1 MANQQGGPE
10 RIARCACSGL
20 TVTARGEPIDVYLCS
35 CTACQR
41 GTGSAFSYAAIFP
54 ESAISIAGERRPYRQ
69 QGDSGRFVDSRLAGR
84 LCCFAPKGCR
94 GRSACRLA
102 ASPIRA
108 LRSPRSCSGRHDAII
123 GSTFPKTS
131 PRSTRSRA
139 RTSPRLLPRPVH
151 RLRRDRPGVPCRS
164 RG

>member
-54 ESAISIAGERRPYRQ
+54 ESAISIAGERRLYRQ
-69 QGDSGRFVDSRLAGR
+69 QGDSGRFVDSFFCPACGTAGLFR
-84 LCCFAPKGCR
+84 AEGLPGTVGVPVGCFADPSFAKPSKLFWASRRHHWLDLPKDI
-94 GRSACRLA
+94 
-102 ASPIRA
+102 ASI
-108 LRSPRSCSGRHDAII
+108 D
-123 GSTFPKTS
+123 TQ
-131 PRSTRSRA
+131 
-139 RTSPRLLPRPVH
+139 
-151 RLRRDRPGVPCRS
+151 
-164 RG
+164 